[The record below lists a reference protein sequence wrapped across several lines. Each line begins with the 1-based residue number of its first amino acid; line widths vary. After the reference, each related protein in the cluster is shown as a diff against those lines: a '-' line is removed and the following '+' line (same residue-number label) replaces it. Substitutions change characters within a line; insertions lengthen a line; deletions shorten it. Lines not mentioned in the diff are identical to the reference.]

1 MMSNL
6 LSVTVFAPFGSEAYF
21 SSDEE
26 GSNRITGAP
35 DGDTVYL
42 QIIVKPSETSFVRAV
57 VDSDVGGNTSTTILP
72 GEDITP
78 EESVHWTVSYVMS
91 SYISV
96 EVKIENERAEES
108 TGTHS

>member
-1 MMSNL
+1 MSNL
-6 LSVTVFAPFGSEAYF
+6 LSVTVLAPFSSEIYF

-26 GSNRITGAP
+26 GLNRITEAS

-42 QIIVKPSETSFVRAV
+42 QIIVEPSETSFVRAV
-57 VDSDVGGNTSTTILP
+57 VDSDVGGNASTVILP

-78 EESVHWTVSYVMS
+78 EESMHWTVSYVMS

-96 EVKIENERAEES
+96 VVRVERERAEEGA
-108 TGTHS
+108 GTHS

>member
-1 MMSNL
+1 MSNS
-6 LSVTVFAPFGSEAYF
+6 LSVTVYAPFSSEVYF

-26 GSNRITGAP
+26 GLNKITEASP
-35 DGDTVYL
+35 GDTVYL
-42 QIIVKPSETSFVRAV
+42 QIIVKPSETSFIRAV
-57 VDSDVGGNTSTTILP
+57 VESDVRGSASTTILP

>member
-6 LSVTVFAPFGSEAYF
+6 LSVTVFAPFSSEVYF

-26 GSNRITGAP
+26 GLNRITEASE
-35 DGDTVYL
+35 GDPVYL
-42 QIIVKPSETSFVRAV
+42 QIIVKPSETSFIRAI
-57 VDSDVGGNTSTTILP
+57 VDSDVGGSISTVILP
-72 GEDITP
+72 GEDTTP

-96 EVKIENERAEES
+96 EVRIEDERAEES

>member
-6 LSVTVFAPFGSEAYF
+6 LSVTVFAPFSSEVYF

-26 GSNRITGAP
+26 GSNRITEASEGEP
-35 DGDTVYL
+35 VYL
-42 QIIVKPSETSFVRAV
+42 QIIVEPQETSFIRAV
-57 VDSDVGGNTSTTILP
+57 VESDVGGSTSTTILP
-72 GEDITP
+72 GEDTTP

-96 EVKIENERAEES
+96 VVRVERERAEEG
-108 TGTHS
+108 TGAYS

>member
-6 LSVTVFAPFGSEAYF
+6 LSVTVYAPFSSEVYF

-26 GSNRITGAP
+26 GLNKITEASP
-35 DGDTVYL
+35 GDTVYL
-42 QIIVKPSETSFVRAV
+42 QIIVKPSETSFIRAV
-57 VDSDVGGNTSTTILP
+57 VESDVGGSASTEILP

-78 EESVHWTVSYVMS
+78 DESVHWTVSYVMS

>member
-1 MMSNL
+1 MSNP
-6 LSVTVFAPFGSEAYF
+6 LSVTVFAPFSSEVYF

-26 GSNRITGAP
+26 GLNRITEAS

-57 VDSDVGGNTSTTILP
+57 VDSDVGGSVSTTILP
-72 GEDITP
+72 GEDISP
-78 EESVHWTVSYVMS
+78 EESAHWTVSYVMS

-108 TGTHS
+108 TGAYS

>member
-1 MMSNL
+1 MSNP
-6 LSVTVFAPFGSEAYF
+6 LSVTVFAPFSSEVYF

-26 GSNRITGAP
+26 GLNRITEAS

-42 QIIVKPSETSFVRAV
+42 QIIVKPQETSFIRAV
-57 VDSDVGGNTSTTILP
+57 VESDVGGSTSTIILP

-78 EESVHWTVSYVMS
+78 DESVHWTVSYVMS

-96 EVKIENERAEES
+96 EVRIEDERAEES
-108 TGTHS
+108 TRAYS

>member
-1 MMSNL
+1 MMSNP
-6 LSVTVFAPFGSEAYF
+6 LSVTVYAPFSSEVYF

-26 GSNRITGAP
+26 GLNRITEAS

-57 VDSDVGGNTSTTILP
+57 IEGDVGGSASTTILP

-91 SYISV
+91 TYISV
-96 EVKIENERAEES
+96 VVRVERERAEEG
-108 TGTHS
+108 TGAYS

>member
-1 MMSNL
+1 MKSDI
-6 LSVTVFAPFGSEAYF
+6 LSVTVYAPFGSEAYF

-26 GSNRITGAP
+26 GSNRITEAP

-42 QIIVKPSETSFVRAV
+42 QIIVKPSETSFVRAI
-57 VDSDVGGNTSTTILP
+57 VDSDVGGNISTTILP

-91 SYISV
+91 SYISA
-96 EVKIENERAEES
+96 EVRIENERGEES
-108 TGTHS
+108 TGAYS